1 MSAKAQALLVEAD
14 VAAHMHVD
22 GGLHMLTP
30 LDPLLFVLPTSASAA
45 ATDGCYHEA
54 GELLETCSALPANAA
69 ALRSC
74 LTAERLAVVC
84 ASKCAGGE
92 QYFRCA
98 LLMHDEMIGPSTS
111 LNVLCACRACSHGFR
126 YQLIYC
132 VPSCTL
138 C

>member
-1 MSAKAQALLVEAD
+1 MSANAQDRQRGQKGAKKHKVQALLVEAD
-14 VAAHMHVD
+14 VAAHVHAD

-54 GELLETCSALPANAA
+54 GELLETCCALPANAA

-111 LNVLCACRACSHGFR
+111 LNV
-126 YQLIYC
+126 
-132 VPSCTL
+132 
-138 C
+138 